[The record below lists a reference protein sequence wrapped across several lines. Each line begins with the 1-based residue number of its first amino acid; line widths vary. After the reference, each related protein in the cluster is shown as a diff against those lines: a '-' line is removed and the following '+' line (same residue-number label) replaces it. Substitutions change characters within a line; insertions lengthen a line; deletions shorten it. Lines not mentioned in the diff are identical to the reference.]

1 MRDLQRK
8 TAFIAVF
15 LQTVLNFTLTILAMI
30 LVVFLLKKTVFI
42 FDVLLIQ
49 NEEVGYFYLAE
60 GIIVYFLYFEFISLI
75 IKYFT
80 HNYHFPLRYFIYIG
94 ITAIIRLIIID
105 HEHPHTILLYAL
117 AIVLL
122 VFALLIANHSNMKD
136 DDQLD

>member
-8 TAFIAVF
+8 TAYIAVF
-15 LQTVLNFTLTILAMI
+15 LQTVLNFTLTILALI
-30 LVVFLLKKTVFI
+30 LVVFLLKKTIFI
-42 FDVLLIQ
+42 FDVLLIRSD
-49 NEEVGYFYLAE
+49 EVSYFYLAE
-60 GIIVYFLYFEFISLI
+60 AIIVYFLYFEFISLI

-105 HEHPHTILLYAL
+105 HQHPHTILLYAL

-122 VFALLIANHSNMKD
+122 VFALMIANQSNLKE